1 MVATFLEYDSEVRL
15 CVVNFTSNEILN
27 IIRSLGIN
35 NARGQDDAS
44 IRVIKLSAESII
56 TPQSM
61 IFQNLIDAG
70 GFSET

>member
-15 CVVNFTSNEILN
+15 CVISFTSNEILN

-35 NARGQDDAS
+35 NARGQDDAL
-44 IRVIKLSAESII
+44 IRVIKLIAQSII

-61 IFQNLIDAG
+61 IFQKFIDAG
-70 GFSET
+70 SFSET